1 VRVLPRIRDGYLTSV
16 PGIVSMLGGYCS
28 VWRCPPSATT
38 QTRITTVW
46 TTDDEPLRE
55 RSVWLDVAL
64 GLALAAFLVVLVF
77 VVLP

>member
-1 VRVLPRIRDGYLTSV
+1 L
-16 PGIVSMLGGYCS
+16 
-28 VWRCPPSATT
+28 WRYPPSATT

-46 TTDDEPLRE
+46 TDDEPLRT

-64 GLALAAFLVVLVF
+64 GLTLAVFIVVLVF